1 MLRVALTSPSPFLV
15 LVGVPWAL
23 VCTGCSL
30 KTDIQRALD
39 QGRDTAKEIKRFS
52 KDVRGAYYENDQRL
66 QLLADEMQVL
76 TGRSSEV
83 AVKLSDV
90 SDNLKNTSH
99 TIGIVAAELQGVPFT
114 SFALILLVNVLGS
127 VAVMLFTL
135 FRRRSRA

>member
-1 MLRVALTSPSPFLV
+1 MRRFAPISPFTYLMFLGLSSV
-15 LVGVPWAL
+15 LVG
-23 VCTGCSL
+23 TGCSL

-52 KDVRGAYYENDQRL
+52 KDVRGAYYENEQRL

-90 SDNLKNTSH
+90 SDNLKSTSVA
-99 TIGIVAAELQGVPFT
+99 IGMVATDLRGVPFT
-114 SFALILLVNVLGS
+114 SFALILLVNVMGS

-135 FRRRSRA
+135 FRRRR

>member
-1 MLRVALTSPSPFLV
+1 MRRFASISPFILVV
-15 LVGVPWAL
+15 LVGFSVVQ

-52 KDVRGAYYENDQRL
+52 KDVRGAYYENEQRL

-90 SDNLKNTSH
+90 SDNLKNTSQ
-99 TIGIVAAELQGVPFT
+99 TIGVVAAELQGVPFT

-127 VAVMLFTL
+127 VAVMVSTL
-135 FRRRSRA
+135 FRRRR